1 MRRLVTVNLQNVRQ
15 IRSQGLRK
23 VYREYT
29 LIHNVSV
36 LISDRHSIINKIFC
50 ETQVKR
56 LYIPITP
63 CRNVIQHM
71 NTDETRCSK
80 DVCLVEVVGA

>member
-1 MRRLVTVNLQNVRQ
+1 LRDVR
-15 IRSQGLRK
+15 
-23 VYREYT
+23 REYV

-36 LISDRHSIINKIFC
+36 LISDIRSIIKNIFC
-50 ETQVKR
+50 ETQLER

-71 NTDETRCSK
+71 NTEETRCSK
-80 DVCLVEVVGA
+80 DVCSVEVIEA

>member
-1 MRRLVTVNLQNVRQ
+1 L
-15 IRSQGLRK
+15 
-23 VYREYT
+23 Y
-29 LIHNVSV
+29 VS
-36 LISDRHSIINKIFC
+36 RIINQIYC

-71 NTDETRCSK
+71 NTNETRCMTDERSP
-80 DVCLVEVVGA
+80 EVVDA